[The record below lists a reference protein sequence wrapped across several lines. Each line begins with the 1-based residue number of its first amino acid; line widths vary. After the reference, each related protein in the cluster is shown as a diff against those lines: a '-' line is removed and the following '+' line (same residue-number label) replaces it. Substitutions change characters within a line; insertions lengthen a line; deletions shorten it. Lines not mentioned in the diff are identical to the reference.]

1 MSKIKKPDTSKILIK
16 DGRILG
22 KFFND
27 HALSIYI
34 KEYNVAD
41 YEVMQVIES
50 KSVS

>member
-1 MSKIKKPDTSKILIK
+1 MSRIKKMDKSKILIK

-34 KEYNVAD
+34 KEYNIID
-41 YEVMQVIES
+41 YEVMQVLES
-50 KSVS
+50 KRVS